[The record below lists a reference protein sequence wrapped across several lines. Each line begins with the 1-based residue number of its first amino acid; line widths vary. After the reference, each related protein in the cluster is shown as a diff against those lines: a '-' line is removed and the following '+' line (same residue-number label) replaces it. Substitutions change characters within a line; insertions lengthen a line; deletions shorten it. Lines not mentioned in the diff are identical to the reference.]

1 LSAPRKVL
9 AFATLFVL
17 TLVRSAVAQ
26 CDSCRVAILTLP
38 AGAGPLGLGGAYVAG
53 DGPNAVFYNPAMVGS
68 NHGSALTVER
78 VGGATLAEFA
88 STASVGRFAFG
99 TGVRFLSRSDN
110 GVANDSASVAGGALV
125 AGVALA
131 TQVRGVWIG
140 GVANYVT
147 PDLGTDGGGAA
158 FDVGASMR
166 EFGLRIGL
174 SAQNLGRDLH
184 DAGVPQALPTRVS
197 LGASLPTTSIST
209 YFDFAAAAALSWE
222 RGNGLVP
229 KGGVEL
235 TYEPV
240 SGWTFT
246 GRAGVHR
253 TVSRAG
259 ELRQSAVSLG
269 GSFGVN
275 AFSIDYA
282 FQPGAAGGSAV
293 HSVGIRVQ

>member
-1 LSAPRKVL
+1 MTAWRRVF
-9 AFATLFVL
+9 AFAALLGLAVMRT
-17 TLVRSAVAQ
+17 AVAQ
-26 CDSCRVAILTLP
+26 CDSCRVAILTLA
-38 AGAGPLGLGGAYVAG
+38 AGARPLGLGGAYVAG
-53 DGPNAVFYNPAMVGS
+53 DGPNALFYNPAQVGS

-78 VGGATLAEFA
+78 VGGATFAEFA
-88 STASVGRFAFG
+88 STATVGRFAFG

-110 GVANDSASVAGGALV
+110 SVANDSASVGGGALV

-131 TQVRGVWIG
+131 TQLRGVWIG

-147 PDLGTDGGGAA
+147 PDLGTEGGGAV
-158 FDVGASMR
+158 FDLGASVR
-166 EFGLRIGL
+166 EFGLRIGV
-174 SAQNLGRDLH
+174 SAQNLGQDLH
-184 DAGVPQALPTRVS
+184 DAGVRQELPTRAS
-197 LGASLPTTSIST
+197 LGASLPATAIST
-209 YFDFAAAAALSWE
+209 YFDFGASAAFSWQ

-229 KGGVEL
+229 MVGVEL

-253 TVSRAG
+253 VASRPG

-275 AFSIDYA
+275 ALSIDYA
-282 FQPGAAGGSAV
+282 FQPAVAGGQAV